1 MVGVAIVLQLLVMLI
16 TLYIPPLRRI
26 FLSEVVKIEWLG
38 IIPYLLLILAYDEIR
53 KFLIRRFPKG
63 ISIERVRQ
71 RVITDLLSGWVA
83 ANTAY

>member
-1 MVGVAIVLQLLVMLI
+1 
-16 TLYIPPLRRI
+16 
-26 FLSEVVKIEWLG
+26 VKIEWLG
-38 IIPYLLLILAYDEIR
+38 IIPYLLLILVYDEIR